1 MKRFSTVVQEMQV
14 AKDRSQYKNLG
25 SAVRSIYDR
34 KVGELKPEKMNDE
47 ELEQAQ
53 NRKIQVQRKII
64 DNA

>member
-1 MKRFSTVVQEMQV
+1 MQV

>member
-1 MKRFSTVVQEMQV
+1 MQEMQA
-14 AKDRSQYKNLG
+14 AKDRSQYKTLG

-34 KVGELKPEKMNDE
+34 KIGELKPEKMTDD